1 MSAQT
6 VSTCVV
12 CGAESETFL
21 CGSERTL
28 SGCLGKLM
36 RRLGDCA
43 ALADELDTTLS
54 RQDKCRG
61 AAVGYVS
68 SGGDENPIPVNI
80 GAMDAGAML
89 RDRLGLWAR
98 DLWET
103 YGIPD
108 EDGSLPP
115 ISVDNNIV
123 SLSRWLMRHP
133 LWMALHPAAD
143 DLFDELGETI
153 RLAWVSVDAAS
164 GKVYIGQCSTVM
176 EQWWGD
182 EDPRPEGPAPVCF
195 EELYAREG
203 DWEKRCQVCLTI
215 HNVGQRRDVMNEAR
229 DEQYVPED
237 MLLSVVNGN
246 GESLTRPML
255 RSLRRRKRVGCFVK
269 LHEGMEG
276 AGVTDRYGT
285 LTRVWTKDDPVS
297 ARLYRVGDVL
307 DAVTNKWARQP
318 AC

>member
-1 MSAQT
+1 MTQF

-12 CGAESETFL
+12 CDAESETFL
-21 CGSERTL
+21 CGNERTL

-54 RQDKCRG
+54 RQDKLG
-61 AAVGYVS
+61 SASVGFVS
-68 SGGDENPIPVNI
+68 NGGGENPIPVNL
-80 GAMDAGAML
+80 GAMESGLML

-103 YGIPD
+103 NGIPD

-115 ISVDNNIV
+115 IDVGNDIV
-123 SLSRWLMRHP
+123 SISRWLMRHP
-133 LWMALHPAAD
+133 LWIAIHPAVD
-143 DLFDELGETI
+143 DLFDEVSETI
-153 RLAWVSVDAAS
+153 RLAWRSVDTAP

-176 EQWWGD
+176 EHWWGD
-182 EDPRPEGPAPVCF
+182 EEPRPEGPAPACF
-195 EELYAREG
+195 EELFALEG
-203 DWEKRCQVCLTI
+203 DWEKKCPVCMEI
-215 HNVGQRRDVMNEAR
+215 HDVAKRREVMNEAR

-237 MLLSVVNGN
+237 TLLSVVSGQ

-255 RSLRRRKRVGCFVK
+255 RSLRRRNRVGCFVRIPDD
-269 LHEGMEG
+269 GEG
-276 AGVTDRYGT
+276 AGVIDRYGFR
-285 LTRVWTKDDPVS
+285 TRVWTKDDPVT

-307 DAVTNKWARQP
+307 DVVTNKWARQP

>member
-1 MSAQT
+1 MTQF
-6 VSTCVV
+6 VPTCVV

-36 RRLGDCA
+36 RKLGDCA
-43 ALADELDTTLS
+43 ALADELNTTLS

-68 SGGDENPIPVNI
+68 NGGDERPIPVNI
-80 GAMDAGAML
+80 GAMDAGLML

-103 YGIPD
+103 NGIPD

-115 ISVDNNIV
+115 INVTNDIV
-123 SLSRWLMRHP
+123 SISRWLMRHP
-133 LWMALHPAAD
+133 LWIALHPAAD
-143 DLFDELGETI
+143 DLFDEVSETI
-153 RLAWVSVDAAS
+153 RLAWKSVDTAP
-164 GKVYIGQCSTVM
+164 GKVYIGQCSTVT

-182 EDPRPEGPAPVCF
+182 EEPRPEGPAPACF

-203 DWEKRCQVCLTI
+203 DWEKQCPVCMTI
-215 HNVGQRRDVMNEAR
+215 HDVTERREVMNEAR
-229 DEQYVPED
+229 DDQYVPEET
-237 MLLSVVNGN
+237 LLSVVNGE

-269 LHEGMEG
+269 LHAGMEG
-276 AGVTDRYGT
+276 AGVVDRYGS
-285 LTRVWTKDDPVS
+285 LTREWTNEDPVS

>member
-1 MSAQT
+1 MTQL
-6 VSTCVV
+6 VSVCVV

-36 RRLGDCA
+36 RKLGDCA
-43 ALADELDTTLS
+43 ALVGELDTTLS
-54 RQDKCRG
+54 RQDKCGG
-61 AAVGYVS
+61 ASVGYVS
-68 SGGDENPIPVNI
+68 NGGGERPIPVNV
-80 GAMDAGAML
+80 GAMDASLML

-103 YGIPD
+103 NGIPD

-115 ISVDNNIV
+115 LNVTNDIV
-123 SLSRWLMRHP
+123 SISRWLMRHP
-133 LWMALHPAAD
+133 LWIAIHPAVD
-143 DLFDELGETI
+143 DLFDEVSETI
-153 RLAWVSVDAAS
+153 RLAWRSVDTAP

-176 EQWWGD
+176 EQWWDD
-182 EDPRPEGPAPVCF
+182 EEPRPEGPAPACF
-195 EELYAREG
+195 EELFAREG
-203 DWEKRCQVCLTI
+203 DWEKQCPVCMEI
-215 HNVGQRRDVMNEAR
+215 HDVTKRRKAMNEAR
-229 DEQYVPED
+229 DEQYVPEET
-237 MLLSVVNGN
+237 LLSVVNGD

-255 RSLRRRKRVGCFVK
+255 RSLRRRNRVGCFVII
-269 LHEGMEG
+269 HDGSEG
-276 AGVTDRYGT
+276 AGVLDWYGVR
-285 LTRVWTKDDPVS
+285 TRTWTKDDPVS

>member
-21 CGSERTL
+21 CGNERTGA
-28 SGCLGKLM
+28 GCLGKLM

-43 ALADELDTTLS
+43 ALSDELDTTLS
-54 RQDKCRG
+54 RQDKCGG
-61 AAVGYVS
+61 AAVGFVS
-68 SGGDENPIPVNI
+68 NGGDERPIPVNL
-80 GAMDAGAML
+80 GAMDASHML

-115 ISVDNNIV
+115 IAVSNDIV
-123 SLSRWLMRHP
+123 SISRWLMRHP
-133 LWMALHPAAD
+133 LWMRLHPAAD
-143 DLFDELGETI
+143 DLFDEVSETI
-153 RLAWVSVDAAS
+153 RQAWRSVDTAP

-176 EQWWGD
+176 EQWWN
-182 EDPRPEGPAPVCF
+182 EDPRPEGPAPACF

-203 DWEKRCQVCLTI
+203 DWETRCPVCLEI
-215 HNVGQRRDVMNEAR
+215 HRVANRRGVMIQAR
-229 DEQYVPED
+229 DQQYVPEET
-237 MLLSVVNGN
+237 LLSVVVGD

-255 RSLRRRKRVGCFVK
+255 RSLRRRKRVGCFVIV
-269 LHEGMEG
+269 HDGSAG
-276 AGVTDRYGT
+276 AGVLDQYGFR
-285 LTRVWTKDDPVS
+285 TRSWTKDDPVS
-297 ARLYRVGDVL
+297 TRLYRVGDVL

>member
-1 MSAQT
+1 MSF

-12 CGAESETFL
+12 CGSESETYL
-21 CGSERTL
+21 CGSERAL

-43 ALADELDTTLS
+43 ALSDELDTTLS
-54 RQDKCRG
+54 RQDKAGG

-68 SGGDENPIPVNI
+68 SGGGERPIPLNV
-80 GAMDAGAML
+80 GAMDAGILL
-89 RDRLGLWAR
+89 RDRLALWVR

-103 YGIPD
+103 HGIPD

-115 ISVDNNIV
+115 VDVSNDIV

-133 LWMALHPAAD
+133 LWIAIHPAAD
-143 DLFDELGETI
+143 DLFDEVSETI
-153 RLAWVSVDAAS
+153 RQAWRLVDTAP
-164 GKVYIGQCSTVM
+164 GKVYIGPCSTVT

-182 EDPRPEGPAPVCF
+182 EEPRPEGPAPACF

-203 DWEKRCQVCLTI
+203 DWEKRCPVCLAI
-215 HNVGQRRDVMNEAR
+215 HDVEKRRERMNEAR
-229 DEQYVPED
+229 DEQYVPEEV
-237 MLLSVVNGN
+237 LLSVANKDGDQ
-246 GESLTRPML
+246 LTRPML
-255 RSLRRRKRVGCFVK
+255 RSLRRRNRVGCFVRIAD
-269 LHEGMEG
+269 GGEG
-276 AGVTDRYGT
+276 AGVLDWYGVR
-285 LTRVWTKDDPVS
+285 TRAWTKDDPVS